1 MGKFE
6 NQLSRMQSLM
16 TYGMTNESEDKSGNI
31 EFTKVASDGRAY
43 GIIRE
48 CNRFYIKVADADKKN
63 LVEAYNYIGGFN
75 NKRDYEYKS
84 YQNALKNFDMKM
96 MSINEATGIHGNATS
111 LDPSKKGDFVIEGTN
126 EMKKELA
133 RQRQIMENASRI
145 GLYED
150 EVRVNKDPERVNGSN
165 NENQPY
171 TEKGVASLDKDPKQA
186 SNNPEKQGNP
196 YGEGKSAEKGEQV
209 KDKNIPSDGKSV
221 AVNECGDMC
230 KGCGKPKS
238 KCTCKECCNE
248 EENKIGQEMFNDG
261 LTGAHEMSKTE
272 TNKPYE
278 QPVNEEMREWDKGL
292 PGSAGVGTPDTD
304 HNNDPYKENPINE
317 AEGEDEPEAS
327 VDDEEGEVIDAEDGE
342 DVEGDGEIDLGADGE
357 PEGAELTS
365 DDLAS
370 DEGEEANGGDLEER
384 ISELEAELAELKGL
398 LSSMDDEEPVDAEPV
413 DAEPIDDVPVD
424 EPESEVEPVAE
435 PSDDEFD
442 DGEEYDDEY
451 DDEYEDEDYFPDELD
466 ENKKAFMNHI
476 VESVTRSIV
485 KEERTELHDFGKH
498 PGYRKKPMTL
508 PPTGSD
514 EYKGNKDWNDDSVHN
529 EKPFGSSIGD
539 GKPYSELVK
548 VITDSVISELKKK
561 M

>member
-16 TYGMTNESEDKSGNI
+16 TYGMTNESENKSGNI
-31 EFTKVASDGRAY
+31 EFTKVASDGKAY

-63 LVEAYNYIGGFN
+63 LVEAYDYIGGFN

-150 EVRVNKDPERVNGSN
+150 EVRVNKDPERVNGSHD
-165 NENQPY
+165 ENRPF
-171 TEKGVASLDKDPKQA
+171 TEKGTATLDKDPKNA
-186 SNNPEKQGNP
+186 SNNPKKQGNP
-196 YGEGKSAEKGEQV
+196 YGDGKGAENGEQV
-209 KDKNIPSDGKSV
+209 KDKNIPSDGKSI
-221 AVNECGDMC
+221 AVNECGAGFC
-230 KGCGKPKS
+230 KKCGKPEKE
-238 KCTCKECCNE
+238 CTCKECCNE

-272 TNKPYE
+272 TNDPYN
-278 QPVNEEMREWDKGL
+278 QTVNEEMREWDKGL

-317 AEGEDEPEAS
+317 GEDDDIETS
-327 VDDEEGEVIDAEDGE
+327 VDDEPEDGE
-342 DVEGDGEIDLGADGE
+342 IEGEIDLGADGE

-365 DDLAS
+365 DDLT
-370 DEGEEANGGDLEER
+370 DDGEEDASNESDLEER
-384 ISELEAELAELKGL
+384 ITDLEAELAELKGIL
-398 LSSMDDEEPVDAEPV
+398 AGMDGDEEP
-413 DAEPIDDVPVD
+413 IDNAPEEDVPV
-424 EPESEVEPVAE
+424 EEPVEEPAE
-435 PSDDEFD
+435 EPVEEPTDDEFD
-442 DGEEYDDEY
+442 DGDDVYGDEEE
-451 DDEYEDEDYFPDELD
+451 EDYFPEELD
-466 ENKKAFMNHI
+466 ENKKSFMNKI
-476 VESVTRSIV
+476 VESVSKSIMS
-485 KEERTELHDFGKH
+485 EEKTELHDFGKH
-498 PGYRKKPMTL
+498 PGYRKKPMSL

-514 EYKGNKDWNDDSVHN
+514 EYKGNRDWNDDSVHN

>member
-16 TYGMTNESEDKSGNI
+16 TYGLTNESENKSGNI
-31 EFTKVASDGRAY
+31 EFTKVASDGKAY

-48 CNRFYIKVADADKKN
+48 CSRFYIKVADADKKN
-63 LVEAYNYIGGFN
+63 LVEAYDYIGGFN

-96 MSINEATGIHGNATS
+96 MSINEATGIHENAIS
-111 LDPSKKGDFVIEGTN
+111 LDPSKKGDFVVEGTD

-150 EVRVNKDPERVNGSN
+150 EVRVNKDPERVNGSH
-165 NENQPY
+165 NENRPF
-171 TEKGVASLDKDPKQA
+171 TEKGTASLDKDPKQA

-196 YGEGKSAEKGEQV
+196 YGDGKGAENGEQV
-209 KDKNIPSDGKSV
+209 KDKNIPSDGKSI
-221 AVNECGDMC
+221 AVNECGAGFC
-230 KGCGKPKS
+230 KKCGKPEKE
-238 KCTCKECCNE
+238 CTCKECCNE

-272 TNKPYE
+272 TNDPYN
-278 QPVNEEMREWDKGL
+278 QTVNEEMREWDKGL
-292 PGSAGVGTPDTD
+292 PGSAGVGEADTD

-317 AEGEDEPEAS
+317 SEDEPETS

-342 DVEGDGEIDLGADGE
+342 DAEGEGEIDLGADGE

-365 DDLAS
+365 DDLTD
-370 DEGEEANGGDLEER
+370 DEDAADEGDLEGR
-384 ISELEAELAELKGL
+384 IADLEADLAQLKDILAGING
-398 LSSMDDEEPVDAEPV
+398 DEEPIDNAPV
-413 DAEPIDDVPVD
+413 EDVPVE
-424 EPESEVEPVAE
+424 EPT
-435 PSDDEFD
+435 DDEFD
-442 DGEEYDDEY
+442 DGDDVYGDEEE
-451 DDEYEDEDYFPDELD
+451 EDYFPEELD
-466 ENKKAFMNHI
+466 ENKKTFMNKI
-476 VESVTRSIV
+476 VESVSKSIMS
-485 KEERTELHDFGKH
+485 EEKTELHDFGKH
-498 PGYRKKPMTL
+498 PGYRKKPMSL

-514 EYKGNKDWNDDSVHN
+514 EYKGNRDWNDDSVHN